1 MKASYNCLL
10 FSMAGKSVDKKAC
23 C

>member
-1 MKASYNCLL
+1 
-10 FSMAGKSVDKKAC
+10 MAGKSVDKKAC